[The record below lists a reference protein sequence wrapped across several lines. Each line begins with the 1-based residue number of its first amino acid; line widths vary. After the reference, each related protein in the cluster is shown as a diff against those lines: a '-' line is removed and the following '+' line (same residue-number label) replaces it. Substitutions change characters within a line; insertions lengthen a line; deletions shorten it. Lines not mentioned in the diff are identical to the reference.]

1 MQMTNG
7 PYFKREELF
16 ETIQNTAQKYDPSL
30 PLDNTRYV
38 YQSTGAVYQGQM
50 RGGFRDGKGTMTWAD
65 GAKYEGEWKMGYACG
80 NGKFLHADG
89 DVYEG

>member
-16 ETIQNTAQKYDPSL
+16 ETIQNNAQKYDPSL

-38 YQSTGAVYQGQM
+38 YQSTGAVFLGQM